1 MWDRSR
7 GRAGCRYH
15 VKNSGGRDMGMGIR
29 RFSCGMVGACF
40 AMSLLPFAGHAEIF
54 KWVDA
59 KGQTHYSE
67 RKEDAGKAK
76 PEELKVK
83 SQPASIQAPGS
94 SRPDWREQEQQ
105 LQQRQAQKLRESA
118 AQEAVAARPKSMSGG
133 RSDDSPASK
142 CNLARDVL
150 SGAVRHSN
158 GAPTDKYDLDVA
170 KNDVSTFCR

>member
-1 MWDRSR
+1 
-7 GRAGCRYH
+7 
-15 VKNSGGRDMGMGIR
+15 MGIR
-29 RFSCGMVGACF
+29 KFSCGVAGVCL
-40 AMSLLPFAGHAEIF
+40 AMSLLPLACRAEIF

-83 SQPASIQAPGS
+83 SQPASRQAPGS
-94 SRPDWREQEQQ
+94 SPPDWREQEQQ

-118 AQEAVAARPKSMSGG
+118 AQADVVARPKSLSGG
-133 RSDDSPASK
+133 RSDDTAASK

-170 KNDVSTFCR
+170 KSDVNTFCR

>member
-1 MWDRSR
+1 
-7 GRAGCRYH
+7 
-15 VKNSGGRDMGMGIR
+15 MGIR
-29 RFSCGMVGACF
+29 KFCCMASACL
-40 AMSLLPFAGHAEIF
+40 AVSLLHLTGQAEIF

-67 RKEDAGKAK
+67 KKEDAGKAT

-83 SQPASIQAPGS
+83 PQPASTQAPGS

-118 AQEAVAARPKSMSGG
+118 AQTSVVARPRSLSGG
-133 RSDDSPASK
+133 RSDDTAASK

-150 SGAVRHSN
+150 SGAVQHSN

-170 KNDVSTFCR
+170 KSDVSTFCR